1 MAGIQRPYYVLIAS
15 PSTFDNG
22 LYLNVMAGVAI
33 TKGMVLIWDLS
44 GTYGDAGY
52 VVTTTTTANNG
63 AVAGVAMDDAAIGEP
78 LRMCI
83 AGVIEAN
90 AAATVAAADTVATHT
105 VAGQCNDATPTAGAV
120 LGEAL
125 TTSSGSKAIIHVKLG

>member
-1 MAGIQRPYYVLIAS
+1 MAGIQRPYDVLSAS

-83 AGVIEAN
+83 AGVI
-90 AAATVAAADTVATHT
+90 
-105 VAGQCNDATPTAGAV
+105 
-120 LGEAL
+120 
-125 TTSSGSKAIIHVKLG
+125 